1 MPPHPRSSHS
11 PGKGVRFA
19 SCPEGPLPGEWCPK
33 GRSAGGGGGG
43 TSTGGGYSFRRVF
56 GYRSVLALVPEDDAR
71 CFCVG
76 TPGLEGS
83 GQAAKGNPYSVACA
97 SIPPDD
103 SPLPFKQDGL
113 LHCMDHTM
121 GFAGM
126 VEPLTQFAMDA
137 VASEAGRRHRIA
149 PNANE

>member
-1 MPPHPRSSHS
+1 MVVPII
-11 PGKGVRFA
+11 V
-19 SCPEGPLPGEWCPK
+19 LY
-33 GRSAGGGGGG
+33 RSAARNYHETMVAHGAH
-43 TSTGGGYSFRRVF
+43 
-56 GYRSVLALVPEDDAR
+56 SVLALVPEDDAR

-137 VASEAGRRHRIA
+137 VASEAAGRTHRVA